1 MGPGILI
8 ASPQLADPNFEGS
21 VVLIC
26 QHDADGALGV
36 IVNRPTPF
44 TLEDVIAQLDV
55 SDVTRLDNQVL
66 WGGPVERGAG
76 FVIFQ
81 GEVPDDSGWNLPGG
95 VAVSPS
101 RVQLE
106 RLIRSEAL
114 YHLCLGYAGW
124 GPGQLEQEITT
135 GSWLYTDVD
144 AALVLTGEV
153 DDRYEHALAALGLVR
168 NQVWMQPIDE

>member
-8 ASPQLADPNFEGS
+8 ASPQMKDPNFEGT
-21 VVLIC
+21 VVLLC
-26 QHDADGALGV
+26 QHDGDGALGV

-44 TLEDVIAQLDV
+44 SIEDVIERMEVEPVPSHD
-55 SDVTRLDNQVL
+55 DQVL

-76 FVIFQ
+76 FVIFSGQ
-81 GEVPDDSGWNLPGG
+81 VPEDSGWNLPGG

-101 RVQLE
+101 REQLE
-106 RLIRSEAL
+106 KLIRSDAR

-124 GPGQLEQEITT
+124 GPGQLEQEIET

-144 AALVLTGEV
+144 PGLVLTGEV
-153 DDRYEHALAALGLVR
+153 EGRYESALTNKG
-168 NQVWMQPIDE
+168 P